1 MEYPIILTELFSMPI
16 TMYAVFVV
24 LSLVCAIL
32 CLYLIRKRYGVRSD
46 SILKLS
52 VLAIPLGMVCSRGM
66 YVLCRLEHY
75 SAMNFEPALCLW
87 EGGYMLW
94 GALAGVLI
102 AAVIVSRKDRVP
114 LLTLT
119 DLLSAPTALAIAIGR
134 AAEFTDGQG
143 KGAVLPDDSVF
154 RFFPLA
160 FVTDRWGN
168 ETEWSLSVFVFECA
182 AALIMFVI
190 LITVKRG
197 TGKNTALFLILYCS
211 SQIYFE
217 QLRCDSFP
225 RWLFVRISQLIC
237 IVVLFC
243 FVIYRLVQWRK
254 QTKGKDGGFRNKACL
269 LIPFLLAAGVC
280 IVCEFALDGKLPFIS
295 YTAAYIAMAAAC
307 VCFAFTSYGI
317 CIGNEE

>member
-1 MEYPIILTELFSMPI
+1 MEYPIILAELYGMPI

-24 LSLVCAIL
+24 VSLVCAIL
-32 CLYLIRKRYGVRSD
+32 CLYLIRKRYGVKSD

-52 VLAIPLGMVCSRGM
+52 VIAIPIGMVLSRGI
-66 YVLCRLEHY
+66 YVLCRFEHY
-75 SAMNFEPALCLW
+75 SAMNFEPVLHLW

-94 GALAGVLI
+94 GALFGVLI
-102 AAVIVSRKDRVP
+102 AAMIVSRQDRVP

-143 KGAVLPDDSVF
+143 KGAVLSDESLF
-154 RFFPLA
+154 RFFPVA
-160 FVTDRWGN
+160 FITDRWGD

-182 AALIMFVI
+182 AALILFVI
-190 LITVKRG
+190 LMNAKRG
-197 TGKNTALFLILYCS
+197 TGQNTALFVILYCS

-237 IVVLFC
+237 VVVLFI
-243 FVIYRLVQWRK
+243 FDLYRLVQCHK
-254 QTKGKDGGFRNKACL
+254 QIKGKDGEFKKKACL
-269 LIPFLLAAGVC
+269 LIPFLMAAGIC

-307 VCFAFTSYGI
+307 ICFAFTSYGI
-317 CIGNEE
+317 CIKNNE